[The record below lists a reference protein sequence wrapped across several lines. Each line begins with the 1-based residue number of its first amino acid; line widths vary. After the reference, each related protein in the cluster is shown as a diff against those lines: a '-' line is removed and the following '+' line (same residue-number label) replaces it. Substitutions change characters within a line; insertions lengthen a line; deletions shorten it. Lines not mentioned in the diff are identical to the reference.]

1 LDRSERGKKYFES
14 SGEPKLVANSKG
26 KKRMPNSKDLG
37 TLLRCT
43 DRGFIDFL
51 SRCLRWDV
59 AERITPSD
67 ALRHPWV
74 LGEEPAPRT
83 PSSPDTHARRSA
95 VASTYASPS
104 AGARSVG
111 VRGHEVTRSV
121 GARDARNPQ
130 PTTRSNVAATGLEEV
145 KMIGRRIY

>member
-26 KKRMPNSKDLG
+26 KKRVPSSKDLG

-95 VASTYASPS
+95 IASTYAS
-104 AGARSVG
+104 
-111 VRGHEVTRSV
+111 
-121 GARDARNPQ
+121 RNPQ
-130 PTTRSNVAATGLEEV
+130 PTVRSNVAATGLEEV